1 MTNAED
7 EITQWFAAQSA
18 ISGAAFPIGIG
29 DDMAQAAIADGA
41 SVLITTDMLLDGTH
55 FDLAQATVEQAG
67 FKSIAASLSDCAAM
81 ATVPLCAVVAVAL
94 PAGFGAEQLKQLH
107 AGIIAAS
114 APFDCALVGGDITS
128 WKSQTGRLAVSVAM
142 LSKPA
147 AHHPP
152 VRRSTARGGDC
163 ICVSGSLGGAAYGK
177 HLTFTPRVTE
187 ALEITKIAHVN
198 AMIDIS
204 DGLSTD
210 LNRICTQSNVGADII
225 AADLPL
231 SDAARESADP
241 LAAALNDGED
251 FELLFT
257 LSPAEYDKLISAW
270 TMNTPITKTGTVTN
284 LCKMQ
289 LVMPDGIT
297 TILKPKGFDH
307 L

>member
-18 ISGAAFPIGIG
+18 INGAAFPIGIG
-29 DDMAQAAIADGA
+29 DDMAQATVADGA

-55 FDLAQATVEQAG
+55 FDLPQATLEQAG
-67 FKSIAASLSDCAAM
+67 YKAISASLSDCAAM

-94 PAGFGAEQLKQLH
+94 PAAFGAEQLKQLH
-107 AGIIAAS
+107 AGIVRAS
-114 APFDCALVGGDITS
+114 EPFNCVLVGGDITS
-128 WKSQTGRLAVSVAM
+128 WRSRTGRLAISVAM

-147 AHHPP
+147 AHHLP
-152 VRRSTARGGDC
+152 VRRSGAQPGDC
-163 ICVSGSLGGAAYGK
+163 ICVSGSLGGAAHGK

-198 AMIDIS
+198 AMMDIS

-210 LNRICTQSNVGADII
+210 LNRICTQSNVGAHII
-225 AADLPL
+225 ADNIPV
-231 SDAARESADP
+231 SDAAKESTDP
-241 LAAALNDGED
+241 LSAALNDGED

-257 LSPAEYDKLISAW
+257 LSAAEYDKLISSW
-270 TMNTPITKTGTVTN
+270 TMKTPITKTGTITN
-284 LCKMQ
+284 LRKMQ
-289 LVMPDGIT
+289 LVMGDGKSRIFE
-297 TILKPKGFDH
+297 PRGFDH

>member
-29 DDMAQAAIADGA
+29 DDMAQVAPAGGA
-41 SVLITTDMLLDGTH
+41 SVLITTDMLLDGAH
-55 FDLAQATVEQAG
+55 FDLAQASVEQAG
-67 FKSIAASLSDCAAM
+67 YKAISASLSDCAAM
-81 ATVPLCAVVAVAL
+81 ASVPLCAVVAVAL
-94 PAGFGAEQLKQLH
+94 PAGFGAEQLKHLH

-114 APFDCALVGGDITS
+114 EPFDCALVGGDITS
-128 WKSQTGRLAVSVAM
+128 WKSKTGRLAVSVAM
-142 LSKPA
+142 LSRPA
-147 AHHPP
+147 AHCRP
-152 VRRSTARGGDC
+152 VRRGGAKDGDC
-163 ICVSGSLGGAAYGK
+163 ICVTGSLGGAAAGK
-177 HLTFTPRVTE
+177 HLAFTPRVAE

-198 AMIDIS
+198 AMIDIT

-231 SDAARESADP
+231 SDAAKQSADP

-257 LSPAEYDKLISAW
+257 LSPEEYDKLISGW

-284 LCKMQ
+284 LRKMR
-289 LVMPDGIT
+289 LVGDDGKSR
-297 TILKPKGFDH
+297 ILEPKGYDH

>member
-7 EITQWFAAQSA
+7 EITQWFAAQST

-29 DDMAQAAIADGA
+29 DDMAQVVLADGA

-94 PAGFGAEQLKQLH
+94 PAGFGAEHLKQLH
-107 AGIIAAS
+107 VGIIAAG

-128 WKSQTGRLAVSVAM
+128 WKSQTGRLAISVAM

-152 VRRSTARGGDC
+152 VRRSGARPGDC
-163 ICVSGSLGGAAYGK
+163 ICVSGSLGGAVQGK
-177 HLTFTPRVTE
+177 HLAFTPRVIE

-210 LNRICTQSNVGADII
+210 LNRICTRSNVGADII
-225 AADLPL
+225 AADLPV
-231 SDAARESADP
+231 SDAAKESADP

-257 LSPAEYDKLISAW
+257 LSPEKCDKLISAW
-270 TMNTPITKTGTVTN
+270 TMNTPITRIGTVTN

-289 LVMPDGIT
+289 LVMPDGTT
-297 TILKPKGFDH
+297 TILEPKGFDH

>member
-1 MTNAED
+1 MAD
-7 EITQWFAAQSA
+7 GPSAASVLYPACRCCWA
-18 ISGAAFPIGIG
+18 ISLAG
-29 DDMAQAAIADGA
+29 GA

-55 FDLAQATVEQAG
+55 FDLAQATIEQVG
-67 FKSIAASLSDCAAM
+67 FKAISASLSDCAAM

-94 PAGFGAEQLKQLH
+94 PAGFGGEQLKQLH

-114 APFDCALVGGDITS
+114 EPFDCALVGGDITS
-128 WKSQTGRLAVSVAM
+128 WKSRTGRLAISVAM

-147 AHHPP
+147 AHCSP
-152 VRRSTARGGDC
+152 VRRGGAKPGDC
-163 ICVSGSLGGAAYGK
+163 ICVTGSLGGAVQGK

-198 AMIDIS
+198 AMMDIS

-210 LNRICTQSNVGADII
+210 LNRICTQSNVGADITAGDI
-225 AADLPL
+225 PV
-231 SDAARESADP
+231 SDAAKKSADP

-257 LSPAEYDKLISAW
+257 LSPDKYDQLISSW
-270 TMNTPITKTGTVTN
+270 TMNTPIAKIGTVTN
-284 LCKMQ
+284 LRKMQ
-289 LVMPDGIT
+289 LVMGDGKSR
-297 TILKPKGFDH
+297 ILEPKGFDH

>member
-29 DDMAQAAIADGA
+29 DDMAQVALADGA

-67 FKSIAASLSDCAAM
+67 YKAISASLSDCAAM

-94 PAGFGAEQLKQLH
+94 PVGFGAEQLKRLH

-128 WKSQTGRLAVSVAM
+128 WKSRTERLAISVAM
-142 LSKPA
+142 LSRPA
-147 AHHPP
+147 AHCQP
-152 VRRSTARGGDC
+152 VRRGGAKTGDC
-163 ICVSGSLGGAAYGK
+163 ICVTGSLGGALGGK

-198 AMIDIS
+198 AMMDIS

-210 LNRICTQSNVGADII
+210 LNRMCMRSNVGADITAGDI
-225 AADLPL
+225 PV
-231 SDAARESADP
+231 SDAAKKSADP

-257 LSPAEYDKLISAW
+257 LSPDEYDKLISAW
-270 TMNTPITKTGTVTN
+270 TMKTPITKIGTVTN
-284 LCKMQ
+284 LRKMQ
-289 LVMPDGIT
+289 LVMGDGKSR
-297 TILKPKGFDH
+297 ILEPKGFDH